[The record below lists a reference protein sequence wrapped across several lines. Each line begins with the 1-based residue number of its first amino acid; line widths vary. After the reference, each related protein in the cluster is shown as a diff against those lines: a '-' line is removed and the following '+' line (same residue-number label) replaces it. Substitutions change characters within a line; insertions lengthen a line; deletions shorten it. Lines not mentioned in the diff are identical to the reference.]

1 MRTNA
6 NLERTNANSKEAKGF
21 TLIEVLIS
29 VSIVALIATTL
40 IIATNPNEIFKQAR
54 DSRRMADLT
63 ALSTAISLYVNSG
76 SSINMDGQ
84 GGITCKG
91 GSNQKVYVSIP
102 NNQTPPQNLPLGWS
116 YGQVTS
122 TNLKKIDG
130 TGWIPINFATLVG
143 GSPISSLPVDPINS
157 FTKNLFYSYTCKSN
171 GAFELTATLES
182 KKYNMNGSDPK
193 TSTDGG
199 TDRFLF
205 EIGTD
210 LTLDPFSP
218 VLELSFDE
226 GQGTIAYDSS
236 GNNNNGTLCNGSSC
250 NVQGPQWVDGKV
262 GKALSFDGVDDYLDA
277 GNGTSLN
284 IPNKWTLSVWLK
296 RGDTQNYRAIISKY
310 NDIFSQPYYA
320 LHTTPNTLR
329 WEVSDVGSNI
339 RSLDW
344 YPSHTLSIS
353 EYYYIVLTYD
363 GNNFRLYQNGIF
375 MDSRS
380 WSYGF
385 GNNTFPLR
393 IGKFWAG
400 NFNGFIDEVRIYN
413 RTLSDSE
420 IKALYEATK

>member
-1 MRTNA
+1 MRTNTNLVRTNANPELTNA
-6 NLERTNANSKEAKGF
+6 NLEKAKGF

-102 NNQTPPQNLPLGWS
+102 NNQTPPQNLPSGWS

-182 KKYNMNGSDPK
+182 KKYNMSGSDPK

-199 TDRFLF
+199 TDKFLF

-250 NVQGPQWVDGKV
+250 NVQGPTWTTGKV
-262 GKALSFDGVDDYLDA
+262 GSALSFDGVDDYVEIHLKVSSTKFA
-277 GNGTSLN
+277 FTTAPSLIQKLKHYMKQQNSTNGS
-284 IPNKWTLSVWLK
+284 
-296 RGDTQNYRAIISKY
+296 
-310 NDIFSQPYYA
+310 
-320 LHTTPNTLR
+320 
-329 WEVSDVGSNI
+329 
-339 RSLDW
+339 
-344 YPSHTLSIS
+344 
-353 EYYYIVLTYD
+353 
-363 GNNFRLYQNGIF
+363 
-375 MDSRS
+375 M
-380 WSYGF
+380 
-385 GNNTFPLR
+385 R
-393 IGKFWAG
+393 I
-400 NFNGFIDEVRIYN
+400 
-413 RTLSDSE
+413 
-420 IKALYEATK
+420 

>member
-1 MRTNA
+1 MRINT
-6 NLERTNANSKEAKGF
+6 NLERTDANPEEAKGF

-236 GNNNNGTLCNGSSC
+236 GNGNNGTLCNGSSC

-262 GKALSFDGVDDYLDA
+262 GKALSFDGVDDYVEIPYSSNLNLT
-277 GNGTSLN
+277 GNNESIFLWVKHSGSSNILFQAYGWSRRLYRTQWVFYDESLS
-284 IPNKWTLSVWLK
+284 IYYLSTEDN
-296 RGDTQNYRAIISKY
+296 GDGFYHFIGYRAQGNTVESYKDGRLISSITRSVNPIRPASSY
-310 NDIFSQPYYA
+310 WWLGRVCASTSCNWYYSG
-320 LHTTPNTLR
+320 L
-329 WEVSDVGSNI
+329 
-339 RSLDW
+339 
-344 YPSHTLSIS
+344 
-353 EYYYIVLTYD
+353 
-363 GNNFRLYQNGIF
+363 
-375 MDSRS
+375 
-380 WSYGF
+380 
-385 GNNTFPLR
+385 
-393 IGKFWAG
+393 
-400 NFNGFIDEVRIYN
+400 IDELRIYN
-413 RTLSDSE
+413 RPLSDSE